1 MEIREFLFR
10 KDSRTTTVPFPPKPI
25 YAIKCKCGFDGLAS
39 QLVKDAYGTVLRCP
53 LCGEW
58 VICKHPIFKA
68 NGDEVDFN
76 E

>member
-39 QLVKDAYGTVLRCP
+39 QMVRCELRFLSCP
-53 LCGEW
+53 LCSKQ
-58 VICKHPIFKA
+58 VFFNRPIFKA
-68 NGDEVDFN
+68 NGDEVDFD